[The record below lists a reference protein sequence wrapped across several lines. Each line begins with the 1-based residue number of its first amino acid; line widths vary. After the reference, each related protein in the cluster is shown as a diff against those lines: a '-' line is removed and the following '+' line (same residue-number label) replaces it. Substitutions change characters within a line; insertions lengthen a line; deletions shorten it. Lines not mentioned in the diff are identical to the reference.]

1 MPSVFIILPVYNES
15 KTVLIN
21 VISQLQALT
30 YKIVIVDDGSDEPL
44 TNYLTGYPITII
56 RHSINLGQGASI
68 QTGFEYALNNNAD
81 YVVTFDA
88 DGQHVVNEISAIL
101 EPLLNDEADVV
112 LGSRFLTGSYHNAS
126 TRKTVA
132 FKIASL
138 VNRFFIRKSISD
150 THNGF
155 RGFNYKALKLIKLT
169 ENKMAHATELIIQVK
184 KKKLRLKE
192 VPVTVH
198 YTDYSRQKGQ
208 NWYDPIRIFFDLV
221 LFKFFE

>member
-15 KTVLIN
+15 TEVLIN
-21 VISQLQALT
+21 LIHQLNILP
-30 YKIVIVDDGSDEPL
+30 YEIVIVDDGSDNPL
-44 TNYLTGYPITII
+44 INQLRSYPITLI

-88 DGQHVVNEISAIL
+88 DGQHVVNEIPSIL
-101 EPLLNDEADVV
+101 EPLLNNKTDVV
-112 LGSRFLTGSYHNAS
+112 LGSRFMTGSFHNAS
-126 TRKTVA
+126 VRKSLA
-132 FKIASL
+132 FKLASL
-138 VNRFFIRKSISD
+138 VNRLIIRKKISD

-155 RGFNYKALKLIKLT
+155 RAFNKKALNSIRLT

-184 KKKLRLKE
+184 KNKLRLIE
-192 VPVTVH
+192 LPVTVH
-198 YTDYSRQKGQ
+198 YTDYSRKKGQ
-208 NWYDPIRIFFDLV
+208 AWYDPIRIFFDLI